1 MQTQAFS
8 TQQHDSGAAF
18 LRRVLQ
24 SDALFSLLSSL
35 VFIFAAGPVARLI
48 GPDVPPW
55 LILALGL
62 GFVPFVA
69 SIYWITADIAA
80 RGRYGRII
88 LTLNFAWAVGSYL
101 VLFLFWAQFHVAG
114 RWFIALQAEVVFVL
128 GVLQIIGLRRL
139 NR

>member
-62 GFVPFVA
+62 GFGPFVA
-69 SIYWITADIAA
+69 SIYWITADIEA